1 MFISDGPED
10 AAALKAKHE
19 RFVKYLQDNSVNVR
33 EVKDGKLI
41 AYICIV
47 EAAKYKEIS
56 VETKKYYPKSV
67 CEITEYMIINK
78 SVTQFYSESKH
89 RRNRT

>member
-1 MFISDGPED
+1 MSEGPED
-10 AAALKAKHE
+10 VAALKAKHE
-19 RFVKYLQDNSVNVR
+19 RFVKYLNDNSVNVR
-33 EVKDGKLI
+33 EVADGKLI
-41 AYICIV
+41 AYVCVV

-78 SVTQFYSESKH
+78 SVVYFYSESQH
-89 RRNRT
+89 RRN